1 MSTNTPWEN
10 EDGQNYIYMQHV
22 VKDVVKRELRVI
34 FIKEWNSRYEK
45 TCGAWDDTSSSGQEL
60 FQKEKTRKQPS
71 MNLMKQYLA
80 KFQHG
85 DTKQWDCSVLFD
97 AILFSNSIGKAG
109 LNPLVST
116 ELKNLQRIR
125 NEIVHSPENKM
136 SDVEFQT
143 KLADVEN
150 AFISLGCPVIEIQR
164 IRNDRN
170 RYKSFQFLPPKP
182 SHELVD
188 RCDKIA
194 QIIKDLRELYSN
206 NPGKLTYFYIHG
218 NPGSGKSQLAGQVC
232 ETLYKDTGLQ
242 TTTRFVMTLD
252 GKELSS
258 LLSSYE
264 VFCRRLN
271 CDEIQLKR
279 IVDSTKPISE
289 KIKDLKLQLTKR
301 IRNWKRWWL
310 IVDNVENLETVSP
323 LLPQRNDEAWSNGQ
337 IVLTV
342 QNTTAVPSD
351 GEFTKHI
358 SLSPGMNDQES
369 RQLLN
374 MLSKTSDNDSLLN
387 EVAEKLDRQP
397 LAMAAAA
404 VYVRQVI
411 ETNLGME
418 FGWLDY
424 LKKLERGKRKITEK
438 RLQQVNPAYSS
449 TMSTAVLLA
458 AGKCAENIVLNRAFY
473 LFSLISFQQFPLD
486 LIVKYI
492 QQYDKELEHED
503 ICLEISQCSLF
514 LPAGD
519 HDIRLHRVVHEAI
532 KTFCHSSQPEINDF
546 MQSETLNGRTPV
558 CYESLIGHVLNALS
572 NFKDRADKIKLIP
585 HLEAFHTVIQ
595 ERYNS
600 EEALHFVS
608 LSFEKTEISDMFLFF
623 GEILHYHYNLKLSEK
638 FLNSALKVVKDTEH
652 QIHLSDVY
660 TELGSLHND
669 LGNQKIAKDYHHRAM
684 EIRQEKSGP
693 RDLRV
698 ADSYNHLGTV
708 YHDEG
713 DLEKAEE
720 YYEQALEICKD
731 KLGSDEINV
740 AQLLNNLG
748 VLFSDTERPEK
759 AKDYYERALEI
770 EKAELGPKHIE
781 VAGSYHNLGTLCSDN
796 GELEQ
801 AMEYLQLALEI
812 EKSHYGPGHIDVA
825 DTCDNIGTVYH
836 DLYEVEKAEDY
847 YQQALQIRKAKL
859 GPNHVD
865 VAKSYNNLGVLLSD
879 TGRFQ
884 EAKDHHEWAL
894 EIEKEKFGPNH
905 IEVADSCNNLSA
917 VYSECG
923 ELEKALDCSL
933 YVLNIRKEQSSP
945 NPVDVCS
952 SYSDIGLLY
961 DKIGDFEKAEEYHK
975 KALEIQEEQLG
986 PSHVGLGSSL
996 NINLGLLYSKTG
1008 DYQKA
1013 EDYLNRGL
1021 EIQKEHLGANHV
1033 NVGWTYNKLGLL
1045 YVETGDYQKA
1055 ENYLNSGLEIRKEQL
1070 GENHVDVSSSYHNLS
1085 LLYTKTGNLQKA
1097 EDYFKK
1103 AEEIWKQ
1110 Q

>member
-1 MSTNTPWEN
+1 MSNNTPWEN
-10 EDGQNYIYMQHV
+10 EDGQNYIYMEHV
-22 VKDVVKRELRVI
+22 LKDVVKRELRGI

-45 TCGAWDDTSSSGQEL
+45 TYGAWDDTSSRGKHL
-60 FQKEKTRKQPS
+60 FRKEKTRKNPS

-80 KFQHG
+80 KFRHG

-109 LNPLVST
+109 LKRLVWKQ
-116 ELKNLQRIR
+116 LKNLQSIR
-125 NEIVHSPENKM
+125 NEIVHSPEDKL

-143 KLADVEN
+143 KLDDVEN
-150 AFISLGCPVIEIQR
+150 AFISLGCPVVEIQR
-164 IRNDRN
+164 IRNERN

-206 NPGKLTYFYIHG
+206 NSGKLTYFYIHG

-232 ETLYKDTGLQ
+232 ETLYQGTDWQ
-242 TTTRFVMTLD
+242 TTTSFVMTLD
-252 GKELSS
+252 GKDLSS

-264 VFCRRLN
+264 DFCRRLN
-271 CDEIQLKR
+271 CNQIQLQR
-279 IVDSTKPISE
+279 IVDSAKPISE
-289 KIKDLKLQLTKR
+289 KIKDLKLQITKR

-310 IVDNVENLETVSP
+310 IVDNVEKLRKIFS
-323 LLPQRNDEAWSNGQ
+323 LLPQINDEAWNNGQ
-337 IVLTV
+337 ILLTV
-342 QNTTAVPSD
+342 QNTTSVPSD
-351 GEFTKHI
+351 SEFAKHI
-358 SLSPGMNDQES
+358 SLSPGMNNQES

-374 MLSKTSDNDSLLN
+374 LLSKTSDNDSLLN

-397 LAMAAAA
+397 LVMAAAA

-418 FGWLDY
+418 FGWVDY

-438 RLQQVNPAYSS
+438 RLQQVNSAYSS

-492 QQYDKELEHED
+492 QQYDKELEHEE

-519 HDIRLHRVVHEAI
+519 TDIRLHRVVHEAI
-532 KTFCHSSQPEINDF
+532 RTFCHSSQPEINDF
-546 MQSETLNGRTPV
+546 MQSETLNGRTPEF
-558 CYESLIGHVLNALS
+558 YESLIGHVLNALY

-585 HLEAFHTVIQ
+585 HLEALHTVIK

-600 EEALHFVS
+600 DETLHLLS
-608 LSFEKTEISDMFLFF
+608 LSFKKTEISDMFLFF
-623 GEILHYHYNLKLSEK
+623 GETLHYHYNLKLSED
-638 FLNSALKVVKDTEH
+638 FLNLVLKVVKDTQH
-652 QIHLSDVY
+652 QIHLSNVY
-660 TELGSLHND
+660 TAFGSLHND
-669 LGNQKIAKDYHHRAM
+669 LGDQKMAKHYHHLAM
-684 EIRQEKSGP
+684 NIRQEKLGQ
-693 RDLRV
+693 RDLMV
-698 ADSYNHLGTV
+698 AESYNHLGTV

-713 DLEKAEE
+713 DLEKAEH
-720 YYEQALEICKD
+720 YYKQALEIRIA
-731 KLGSDEINV
+731 KLGDNHVDV
-740 AQLLNNLG
+740 AKSYNNLG
-748 VLFSDTERPEK
+748 VLFSDTGRLQE
-759 AKDYYERALEI
+759 AKDHYEWALEI
-770 EKAELGPKHIE
+770 EKEKLGANHIE
-781 VAGSYHNLGTLCSDN
+781 VARSYHNLGTWCSDN

-801 AMEYLQLALEI
+801 AMEYLHLALKI
-812 EKSHYGPGHIDVA
+812 EESHYGPEHVDVA

-836 DLYEVEKAEDY
+836 DLREIEKAEDY
-847 YQQALQIRKAKL
+847 YKRALKIREAKL
-859 GPNHVD
+859 GANHGD
-865 VAKSYNNLGVLLSD
+865 VAKSYNNLGVLFSD

-884 EAKDHHEWAL
+884 EAKDHHERAL

-961 DKIGDFEKAEEYHK
+961 DKIGDFQKAEEYHK

-986 PSHVGLGSSL
+986 QSHVGLGSSL
-996 NINLGLLYSKTG
+996 NINLGLLYSKTSDCQKAEDYLNRGLEIQKRNLGANHVSVGWTYNKLGSLYVETG

-1021 EIQKEHLGANHV
+1021 EI
-1033 NVGWTYNKLGLL
+1033 
-1045 YVETGDYQKA
+1045 
-1055 ENYLNSGLEIRKEQL
+1055 RKEQL
-1070 GENHVDVSSSYHNLS
+1070 GANHVDVSSSYHNLS
-1085 LLYTKTGNLQKA
+1085 LLYTNSGNLQKA
-1097 EDYFKK
+1097 EDYSKK
-1103 AEEIWKQ
+1103 AEEIRKQ